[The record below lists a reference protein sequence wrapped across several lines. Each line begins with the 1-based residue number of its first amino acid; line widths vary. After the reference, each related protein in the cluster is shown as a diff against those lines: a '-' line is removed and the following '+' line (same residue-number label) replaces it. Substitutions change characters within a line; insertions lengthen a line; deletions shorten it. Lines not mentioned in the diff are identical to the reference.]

1 MSNSGT
7 SRSCLPLSG
16 GPERA
21 EALAEEETMLRQIV
35 IEAETPGNSRTMFRL
50 RIDANL
56 IAEDLTTAQAH
67 LLVGEIL
74 ERIAL
79 PKPLLTLP
87 SDDAEQPSSDSA
99 ALLGLGRAPC
109 VRIEHLSEAEQRV
122 LRLAANRLGEKGEWN
137 LGELK
142 IEFEELILTDAPIEV
157 SGFTSMKSTRS
168 SSARGTRSNRGRSR
182 LRPARSRSR
191 VLATRF
197 SSVRTA
203 SSAAAQPTRASSAS

>member
-35 IEAETPGNSRTMFRL
+35 IEAETPGDSRTMFRL

-74 ERIAL
+74 ERIPVADGSN
-79 PKPLLTLP
+79 T
-87 SDDAEQPSSDSA
+87 
-99 ALLGLGRAPC
+99 
-109 VRIEHLSEAEQRV
+109 
-122 LRLAANRLGEKGEWN
+122 AN
-137 LGELK
+137 
-142 IEFEELILTDAPIEV
+142 
-157 SGFTSMKSTRS
+157 
-168 SSARGTRSNRGRSR
+168 
-182 LRPARSRSR
+182 
-191 VLATRF
+191 
-197 SSVRTA
+197 
-203 SSAAAQPTRASSAS
+203 